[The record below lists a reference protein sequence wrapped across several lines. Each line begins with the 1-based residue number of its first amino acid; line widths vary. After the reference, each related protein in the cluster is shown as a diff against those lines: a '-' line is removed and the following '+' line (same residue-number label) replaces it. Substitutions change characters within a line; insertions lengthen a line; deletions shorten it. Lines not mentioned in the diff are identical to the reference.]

1 MRSIVR
7 STRRQT
13 GLGIVA
19 LAAAALVASPATSRP
34 QEDASQDVVVD
45 DFGTVDISVQDTDL
59 AQVLQMLSL
68 QSRKNIITSKRVS
81 ARVTANLYDVTFKE
95 ALDAIL
101 HVNGYGYI
109 EQGNFIY
116 VYTLEEIAELEKAAR
131 TTESRRFTLE
141 YLSAGDA
148 AEFVEPLLSDRGK
161 MSHVGSVEKGFK
173 PDQTAAGEDSWA
185 YGAMLVV
192 NDYPENLD
200 AIGDLIED
208 LDTPPQQV
216 VVESTVVSTVVNED
230 NAFGVDFSVVGNSDF
245 VDYLNPLAAA
255 NNLIQGNNTP
265 GARATSD
272 AGFVPLDN
280 RANAVSSTVGNT
292 AGPGGLKVGFIDDDV
307 SVFLRVLD
315 EVTDTTVL
323 ARPRVMAL
331 NRQRAQV
338 LVGDRIAYLSTTQTE
353 TSTTQTVQ
361 FLDTGIRLI
370 FRPFISSDG
379 SIRMELSPSISE
391 AKLRSSTGV
400 RGLGQ
405 EIPDER
411 TSEITTNV
419 RMRDGQTLVL
429 GGLFQEDTTISR
441 NQVPWLGD
449 IPLLGAAFSGQTD
462 KIVRREI
469 MFLITPTIVHDKL
482 VEAWSREAEEF
493 VDAVRVGSR
502 AGLLPFSRELMSG
515 NHNQDAF
522 SAFEAGDVE
531 SAMFHI
537 NNSLRLNPNQPEI
550 IRLREQIS
558 GESSRRQLGRSMMD
572 QILELELAR
581 AIESLESQT
590 PPAPEADP
598 LLAVEPAVGEDAAE
612 STGPVVVVESG
623 SGEGET
629 PEAEE
634 APVLAS
640 EPVSGEPADIDP

>member
-7 STRRQT
+7 IVHRKTCL
-13 GLGIVA
+13 GLVA
-19 LAAAALVASPATSRP
+19 LAASALVAAPAASRP
-34 QEDASQDVVVD
+34 QDDAAQDVVVD

-161 MSHVGSVEKGFK
+161 MSHVGSVEKGFR
-173 PDQTAAGEDSWA
+173 PDDTTAGEDSWA

-192 NDYPENLD
+192 NDYAENLD
-200 AIGDLIED
+200 AIGELLGE

-216 VVESTVVSTVVNED
+216 VVEATVVSTVVNED
-230 NAFGVDFSVVGNSDF
+230 NAFGIDFSVIGNSDF
-245 VDYLNPLAAA
+245 TDYLNPLAAA

-265 GARATSD
+265 GARATPD
-272 AGFVPLDN
+272 NGFVPADN

-292 AGPGGLKVGFIDDDV
+292 AGSGGLKVGFIDGDI

-391 AKLRSSTGV
+391 GKFRPSTGV
-400 RGLGQ
+400 KGLGQ

-449 IPLLGAAFSGQTD
+449 IPVLGAAFSGQTD
-462 KIVRREI
+462 KITRREI

-502 AGLLPFSRELMSG
+502 AGLLPFSRELMSS

-522 SAFEAGDVE
+522 AAFEAGDHE
-531 SAMFHI
+531 AAMFHI

-558 GESSRRQLGRSMMD
+558 GESSRTTLGRSMMD

-581 AIESLESQT
+581 ALEATEEAVPT
-590 PPAPEADP
+590 PDTDP
-598 LLAVEPAVGEDAAE
+598 VLAVEQPATEVAE
-612 STGPVVVVESG
+612 TDPFVVAETGDDS
-623 SGEGET
+623 S
-629 PEAEE
+629 EE
-634 APVLAS
+634 IASDEPVLAS
-640 EPVSGEPADIDP
+640 EPVSDAPSDIDP

>member
-1 MRSIVR
+1 MRSTIR
-7 STRRQT
+7 SNHRKT
-13 GLGIVA
+13 GLAIVA
-19 LAAAALVASPATSRP
+19 LAAAALVATPSASHA
-34 QEDASQDVVVD
+34 QEDSGQEVVVD

-200 AIGDLIED
+200 AIDDLLGD

-230 NAFGVDFSVVGNSDF
+230 NAFGVDFSVIGNSDF

-265 GARATSD
+265 GARATPD
-272 AGFVPLDN
+272 NGFVPLDN

-292 AGPGGLKVGFIDDDV
+292 AGSGGLKVGFIDGDI

-361 FLDTGIRLI
+361 FLDTGIRLA

-449 IPLLGAAFSGQTD
+449 IPVLGAAFSGQTD

-482 VEAWSREAEEF
+482 VEAWSAEAEEF

-522 SAFEAGDVE
+522 SAFESGDYE

-581 AIESLESQT
+581 AIES
-590 PPAPEADP
+590 
-598 LLAVEPAVGEDAAE
+598 AE
-612 STGPVVVVESG
+612 RKSVP
-623 SGEGET
+623 T
-629 PEAEE
+629 PERDPMLADESDSFEAQTAE
-634 APVLAS
+634 PVLVS
-640 EPVSGEPADIDP
+640 EPVAGDPADIDP

>member
-7 STRRQT
+7 IVHRKTCL
-13 GLGIVA
+13 GLVA
-19 LAAAALVASPATSRP
+19 LAASALVAAPAASRP
-34 QEDASQDVVVD
+34 QDDAAQDVVVD

-192 NDYPENLD
+192 NDYAENLD
-200 AIGDLIED
+200 AIGELLGD

-230 NAFGVDFSVVGNSDF
+230 NAFGVDFSVIGNSDF

-255 NNLIQGNNTP
+255 NNLIQGNNKP
-265 GARATSD
+265 GDRATPD
-272 AGFVPLDN
+272 NGFVPADN

-292 AGPGGLKVGFIDDDV
+292 AGSGGLKVGFIDGDI

-449 IPLLGAAFSGQTD
+449 IPVLGAAFSGQTD

-522 SAFEAGDVE
+522 AAFEAGDHE
-531 SAMFHI
+531 AAMFHI

-558 GESSRRQLGRSMMD
+558 GESSRTTLGRSMMD

-581 AIESLESQT
+581 ALEATEEAVPT
-590 PPAPEADP
+590 PDTDP
-598 LLAVEPAVGEDAAE
+598 VLAVEQPATDVAE
-612 STGPVVVVESG
+612 TDPFVVAETGDDS
-623 SGEGET
+623 S
-629 PEAEE
+629 EE
-634 APVLAS
+634 IASDEPVLAS
-640 EPVSGEPADIDP
+640 EPVSDAPSDIDP

>member
-1 MRSIVR
+1 MRSTIR
-7 STRRQT
+7 SNHRKT
-13 GLGIVA
+13 GLAIVA
-19 LAAAALVASPATSRP
+19 LAAAALVATPSASHA
-34 QEDASQDVVVD
+34 QEDSGQEVVVD

-200 AIGDLIED
+200 AIDDLLGD

-230 NAFGVDFSVVGNSDF
+230 NAFGVDFSVIGNSDF
-245 VDYLNPLAAA
+245 IDYLNPLAAA
-255 NNLIQGNNTP
+255 NNLIQGNNKP
-265 GARATSD
+265 GDRATPD
-272 AGFVPLDN
+272 KGFVPEDN

-292 AGPGGLKVGFIDDDV
+292 AGSGGLKVGFIDGDI

-315 EVTDTTVL
+315 EVTDATVL

-361 FLDTGIRLI
+361 FLDTGIRLA

-429 GGLFQEDTTISR
+429 GGLFQEDTTVSR

-449 IPLLGAAFSGQTD
+449 IPVLGAAFSGQTD

-482 VEAWSREAEEF
+482 VEAWSAEAEEF

-522 SAFEAGDVE
+522 SAFESGDYE

-581 AIESLESQT
+581 AIES
-590 PPAPEADP
+590 
-598 LLAVEPAVGEDAAE
+598 AE
-612 STGPVVVVESG
+612 RKSVP
-623 SGEGET
+623 T
-629 PEAEE
+629 PERDPMLADESDSFEAQTAE
-634 APVLAS
+634 PVLVS
-640 EPVSGEPADIDP
+640 EPVAGDPADIDP